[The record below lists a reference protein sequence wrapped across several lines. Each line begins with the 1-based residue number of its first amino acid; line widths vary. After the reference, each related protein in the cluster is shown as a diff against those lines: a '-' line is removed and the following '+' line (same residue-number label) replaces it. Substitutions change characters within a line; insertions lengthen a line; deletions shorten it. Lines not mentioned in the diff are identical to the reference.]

1 VSGARCVPAP
11 GTRSTGTLYGHGQ
24 DIGRDPSAITVSAH
38 VFLGPDGAGRVADT
52 IASLAERGLDLA
64 IVYVPV
70 PHNPGV
76 LAPLVE
82 TLAPLR

>member
-1 VSGARCVPAP
+1 VDLY
-11 GTRSTGTLYGHGQ
+11 TGKRDVLYGHGQ
-24 DIGRDPSAITVSAH
+24 DIGRDPWAITVSAH
-38 VFLGPDGAGRVADT
+38 VVLGPDGAGRVSDT